1 MDAQD
6 HPIRHFQEMD
16 RLATTLK
23 GLPAQVLDH
32 GYSYESFGSWSMT
45 IRYKGC
51 PLRLTFDGK
60 EHEYRLEK
68 SATARAP
75 YSWSSIWHRRD
86 LSEDAATPAIIDA
99 IRGAGMAG

>member
-6 HPIRHFQEMD
+6 YPIRHFQEMD

-23 GLPAQVLDH
+23 DLPAQVLDH
-32 GYSYESFGSWSMT
+32 AYFFEAFGSWSMT
-45 IRYKGC
+45 IRYKGS

-60 EHEYRLEK
+60 EHEYRLEE

-75 YSWSSIWHRRD
+75 YSWSSIWHRTD
-86 LSEDAATPAIIDA
+86 LSQDAATAAILDA
-99 IRGAGMAG
+99 IRRASMAG